1 MTNENLLKVFTYI
14 DLNAVTVGLSPDFS
28 FYLVSIA
35 NAGSTLGRVSSGI
48 LANKFGALTV
58 TIPSTVLCAIMT
70 YIWPYAT
77 TKGSLIA
84 IGIVYGFCS
93 GVYLSVF
100 LVPIVVMGDM
110 HDAGRRIGT
119 VFTVIALG
127 VAIGPPISG
136 AIAQATG
143 GFKAVGYY
151 SGNFP
156 QSFLKIY

>member
-1 MTNENLLKVFTYI
+1 M
-14 DLNAVTVGLSPDFS
+14 
-28 FYLVSIA
+28 
-35 NAGSTLGRVSSGI
+35 SSGI
-48 LANKFGALTV
+48 LADRFGALTV
-58 TIPSTVLCAIMT
+58 TIPSTILCAIMT
-70 YIWPYAT
+70 YVWPYAT

-84 IGIVYGFCS
+84 IGIVYGICS
-93 GVYLSVF
+93 GMYLSLF

-119 VFTVIALG
+119 VFTVVALG
-127 VAIGPPISG
+127 AAIGPPISG
-136 AIAQATG
+136 AISQATG